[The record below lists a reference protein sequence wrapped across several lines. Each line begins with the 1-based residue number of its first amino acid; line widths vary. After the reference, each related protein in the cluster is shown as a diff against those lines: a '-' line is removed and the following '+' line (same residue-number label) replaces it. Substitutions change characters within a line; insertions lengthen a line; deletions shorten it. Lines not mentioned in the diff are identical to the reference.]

1 MQKTAKNKLKS
12 IFSLRNI
19 AIAICILV
27 IIIVV
32 VILIFEPDFN
42 KNAEQQA
49 TIASTSQ
56 NDSNIPQN
64 NQEPEEQNASEDNK
78 DHNVVQNNNSGKKIS
93 EEDAKK
99 LALRQFNELGEKDLN
114 ESELKIK
121 TIKRSGELYYH
132 VASQN
137 NTIEIKIETG
147 EITRINT
154 KEV

>member
-56 NDSNIPQN
+56 N

-99 LALRQFNELGEKDLN
+99 LALRQFNELGEKDLK

>member
-1 MQKTAKNKLKS
+1 MKS

-64 NQEPEEQNASEDNK
+64 NQEPVPTAL
-78 DHNVVQNNNSGKKIS
+78 SGLS
-93 EEDAKK
+93 HFF
-99 LALRQFNELGEKDLN
+99 QVP
-114 ESELKIK
+114 LKVI
-121 TIKRSGELYYH
+121 IRRLD
-132 VASQN
+132 V
-137 NTIEIKIETG
+137 
-147 EITRINT
+147 R
-154 KEV
+154 